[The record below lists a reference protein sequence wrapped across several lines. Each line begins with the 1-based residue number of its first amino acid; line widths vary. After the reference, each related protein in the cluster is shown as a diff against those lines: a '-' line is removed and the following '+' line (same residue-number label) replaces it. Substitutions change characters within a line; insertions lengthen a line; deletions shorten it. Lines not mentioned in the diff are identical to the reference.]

1 MKQMPL
7 LQLEGRIA
15 NSSDR
20 QALKELHNNRW
31 LNYRDCKRKYHL
43 AEYIETRKTI
53 ESFYGST
60 QEDIIRELGAP
71 ELIEKR
77 GRSTYFIYQSEAYE
91 YGVGVIIL
99 PIIPYRDTDVFC
111 LFLEFDEASNLVKH
125 AWADPS
131 GDHPRGCIDEFYR
144 PKPDTSPFC
153 RNANSGHANAQ
164 KYIGDLYYFSYYN
177 FFEKNLVSAYVWY
190 SLAANNGHKGAAEQV
205 DILTRELSPEQLS
218 KAQIRL
224 EEWKPDH
231 GLSNWRCP

>member
-1 MKQMPL
+1 MKNNKTLFSILLLLPL
-7 LQLEGRIA
+7 LTGCWGLPVKSTTPG
-15 NSSDR
+15 
-20 QALKELHNNRW
+20 
-31 LNYRDCKRKYHL
+31 
-43 AEYIETRKTI
+43 EYSESINTI
-53 ESFYGST
+53 ESIYPST
-60 QEDIIRELGAP
+60 QEDIIRQLEEP
-71 ELIEKR
+71 YRIEKR
-77 GRSTYFIYQSEAYE
+77 DGSTYFIYRLEESTEYWVGFLFLIPFLAGSES
-91 YGVGVIIL
+91 
-99 PIIPYRDTDVFC
+99 DVFC

-164 KYIGDLYYFSYYN
+164 KHIGDLYYFSYYN